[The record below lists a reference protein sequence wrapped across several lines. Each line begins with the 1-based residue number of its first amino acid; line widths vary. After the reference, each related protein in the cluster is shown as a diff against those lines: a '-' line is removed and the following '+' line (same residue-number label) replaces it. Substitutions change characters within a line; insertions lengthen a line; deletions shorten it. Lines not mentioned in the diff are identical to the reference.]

1 MSATD
6 TYSKS
11 IDGNLDPREVERF
24 AALASKWWDKSG
36 KFRPLHQIGAARLSF
51 IREAVTGHFL
61 IDGRKVRA
69 LTGLS
74 ILDIGCGGGLI
85 SEPLA
90 RLGGLVTAID
100 PAEENIEVA
109 RFHAKEQGL
118 KIDYRTARVEQ
129 IAQGGKLFDVA
140 VCLEV
145 VEHVPDP
152 AALIASCAET
162 VRPGGLLIMSTI
174 NRTMKAYG
182 LAIVAAENLLGWLPQ
197 GTHRWE
203 RFVTPQEL
211 EAGFHDAGLEN
222 VRFSGL
228 VFNPLRDRWTLGSD
242 TDVNY
247 IAAAEKPA
255 AAEQVA

>member
-24 AALASKWWDKSG
+24 ASLASKWWDKSG

-69 LTGLS
+69 LTGLT

-118 KIDYRTARVEQ
+118 KIDYRAARVEQ

-145 VEHVPDP
+145 VEHVPNP
-152 AALIASCAET
+152 EALIASCAET

-174 NRTMKAYG
+174 NRTMMAYG